1 MRPKAINDR
10 DLSYVDGL
18 KRRGLYHQKYAGSSN
33 HFCWLEMEGR
43 DGEQGDFSGDETSF
57 TIQKK
62 DLNRA
67 LFRSGEIPVTV
78 SGIRLQGAD
87 IVS

>member
-1 MRPKAINDR
+1 MRPKAINDL
-10 DLSYVDGL
+10 DLSYVDRL
-18 KRRGLYHQKYAGSSN
+18 KRRGLYLQKYARSPN
-33 HFCWLEMEGR
+33 QFYWLEMEGR
-43 DGEQGDFSGDETSF
+43 DGQQGDFSGDETSF
-57 TIQKK
+57 TIQNK

-78 SGIRLQGAD
+78 SGTRLQGAD